1 MVIPTSS
8 QPLCTA
14 CCSALPEPYSSPATA
29 NVRSAAA
36 WKSESACSRVVSVTY
51 QMRPAFSQDV
61 HTAVV
66 VSRVQIIRHVGRLR
80 ILPELRIVVSRT
92 GIFHGTQRDATYAW
106 HEQPGADQPIGFI
119 GSLAGGHLFYQRAEH
134 VGHGLVQRAGLSAIA
149 QPSGILRDPCVSSWP
164 TTSIHFVKRSNNT
177 RSPSP

>member
-51 QMRPAFSQDV
+51 QMRPAFSQANPPIFVAVRKRMIWNARIDV
-61 HTAVV
+61 DTAVV

-106 HEQPGADQPIGFI
+106 HEQPGADQPIGLI
-119 GSLAGGHLFYQRAEH
+119 GRLTLKPAVYC
-134 VGHGLVQRAGLSAIA
+134 VT
-149 QPSGILRDPCVSSWP
+149 PCVSSCP
-164 TTSIHFVKRSNNT
+164 TTSMHFVKRS
-177 RSPSP
+177 